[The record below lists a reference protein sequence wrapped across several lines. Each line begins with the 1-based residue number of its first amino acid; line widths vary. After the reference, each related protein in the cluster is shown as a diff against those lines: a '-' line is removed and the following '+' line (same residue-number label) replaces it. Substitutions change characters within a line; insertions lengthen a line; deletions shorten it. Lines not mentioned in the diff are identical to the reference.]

1 MDNFEEVKPEENREF
16 GQEQDVPPLVVS
28 EDLRSHIYEMA
39 KWARV
44 LAIVGF
50 VFSGFMVLASFSA
63 PAIIDSVSQTMGE
76 KNNPYAAI
84 GGSGMMIAILLF
96 ALLYF
101 YPSLMLFKFSNLSKS
116 AVLYGDQENLN
127 AGMAALKSFFK
138 FIGIVTLVVVVFYGL
153 IVFLAIIGRS
163 AGIAG

>member
-16 GQEQDVPPLVVS
+16 AQEQDGTPLVIS

-63 PAIIDSVSQTMGE
+63 PTIIDSVSQTMGE

-163 AGIAG
+163 AG

>member
-1 MDNFEEVKPEENREF
+1 MDNFEEVKPEENGEF
-16 GQEQDVPPLVVS
+16 GQEQEAAPLLVS

-39 KWARV
+39 RWARI

-84 GGSGMMIAILLF
+84 GSTGMMIAILLF

-101 YPSLMLFKFSNLSKS
+101 YPSLMLFRFSNLSKS
-116 AVLYGDQENLN
+116 GVLYGDQDNLI
-127 AGMAALKSFFK
+127 AGMSALKSFFK
-138 FIGIVTLVVVVFYGL
+138 FIGIVTLAVVVSYGL

-163 AGIAG
+163 AGMAG